1 MLEEVSLAGKKG
13 GLRMKKRAV
22 IFAVTLGLSVFAFGS
37 GPAAADESGNAAIN
51 CAGFG
56 NPGQTFQAIGGQG
69 QDRTGQTPPE
79 GAHQLGFPTL
89 GAALQFY
96 CTTPA
101 G

>member
-1 MLEEVSLAGKKG
+1 
-13 GLRMKKRAV
+13 MKKRAA
-22 IFAVTLGLSVFAFGS
+22 IFAVTLGLSVFALGS

-56 NPGQTFQAIGGQG
+56 NPGQTFQTLGGAG
-69 QDRTGQTPPE
+69 PDRTTTPPQ
-79 GAHQLGFPTL
+79 GAAEVYGFPTL
-89 GAALQFY
+89 GAAIQFF